1 MTSFGSTE
9 QAMAMLFNDKNFTVF
24 SDFPDFRGDRRKNV
38 CLSPFS
44 LFDSQCI
51 INSRSTWIA

>member
-24 SDFPDFRGDRRKNV
+24 SDFPDFRGYRRKNV

>member
-1 MTSFGSTE
+1 
-9 QAMAMLFNDKNFTVF
+9 MLFNDKNFTVF